1 MQRYLKTTLFLA
13 TGLFL
18 ATRITNG
25 TIRFYINERFV
36 TLTLL
41 AAIGMVLV
49 GASYWF
55 RPFPPH
61 DHTPDPDHDHNH
73 PHSHDHNLN
82 WIGLLIVALPLI
94 LGWFVPPQPLGA
106 GAIGN
111 REIGIGTLS
120 SVAAPSGNENMGLV
134 AGEKNIMDWLSEFQ
148 HQDAS
153 TFVGQEAH
161 IIGFVYRDERFT
173 EDTFMIG
180 RFVLSCCV
188 ADAAPVGLVVQTAVA
203 PQFPTDQWVD
213 IAGHFIIG
221 TFDGITMPILVAD
234 TIEETETPAQP
245 YLYR

>member
-1 MQRYLKTTLFLA
+1 MNRLLKTTLFLA
-13 TGLFL
+13 TGIFL
-18 ATRITNG
+18 YTRITNG

-41 AAIGMVLV
+41 AAVGMMVV
-49 GASYWF
+49 GASYWL

-61 DHTPDPDHDHNH
+61 NHDHDH
-73 PHSHDHNLN
+73 HDHDHHDHDHHHLT
-82 WIGLLIVALPLI
+82 WLGLLIVALPLI

-111 REIGIGTLS
+111 REIGIGTLA
-120 SVAAPSGNENMGLV
+120 SVAAPGGNENMGLV
-134 AGEKNIMDWLSEFQ
+134 AGEKNILDWLNEFQ
-148 HQDAS
+148 HQDTA

-161 IIGFVYRDERFT
+161 VIGFVYRDERFA

-188 ADAAPVGLVVQTAVA
+188 ADAAPVGLVVQTAAA
-203 PQFPTDQWVD
+203 PQFPADQWVD
-213 IAGHFIIG
+213 ITGHFITG

-234 TIEETETPAQP
+234 TVEATETPQQP